1 MNRMRETFLL
11 NLVILSARYAFAV
24 CGKLIGVTHQVL
36 LKTYLSNARL
46 ARRIVMTNDDL
57 TGRIIGCAY
66 KVHNTLGT
74 GFLEKVYE
82 NALKIELVK
91 LGHNIKQQEPVA
103 VWYEGIQ
110 VGEYFPD
117 LWVDDLV
124 IVEIKAVLNLAKEHE
139 VKLVHCLTAT
149 GVNDGLLINFGASV
163 QVKRKFRVYKSKTSL
178 ADALI
183 AEISHRAEP

>member
-1 MNRMRETFLL
+1 MTSLL
-11 NLVILSARYAFAV
+11 HLVILSAGYAFTD
-24 CGKLIGVTHQVL
+24 CGKLIRVTHQAL

-117 LWVDDLV
+117 LWVDD
-124 IVEIKAVLNLAKEHE
+124 
-139 VKLVHCLTAT
+139 
-149 GVNDGLLINFGASV
+149 
-163 QVKRKFRVYKSKTSL
+163 R
-178 ADALI
+178 
-183 AEISHRAEP
+183 